1 MPDVI
6 TFAST
11 AIYRFIFELVR
22 NDMILS
28 DKMVEYFSVNPLNQ
42 CTESNPTAFELCSDR
57 LAKDFA
63 NYTFDERGRARSGP
77 KTPTI
82 NFDNLKDLLL
92 SSDRR

>member
-1 MPDVI
+1 MSDVI

-11 AIYRFIFELVR
+11 EIYRFIFELVR

-28 DKMVEYFSVNPLNQ
+28 DKTVEYFSVDPLNQ
-42 CTESNPTAFELCSDR
+42 CTESNPTKFELCSDR
-57 LAKDFA
+57 LAKDFS
-63 NYTFDERGRARSGP
+63 NYVFDERGRVRSGP

-82 NFDNLKDLLL
+82 NFDNLKAVLL